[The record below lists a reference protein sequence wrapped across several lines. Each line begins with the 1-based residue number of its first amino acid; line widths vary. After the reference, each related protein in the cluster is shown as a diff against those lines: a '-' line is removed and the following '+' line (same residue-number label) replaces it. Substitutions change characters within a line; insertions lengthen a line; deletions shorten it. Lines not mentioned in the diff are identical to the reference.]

1 MRSFW
6 VKICLSFV
14 VFAITGCASTLTMEE
29 SEFPRNG
36 WDIQIIA
43 DQNEIEIDEQS
54 TNPGAAG
61 GGLLGVLIV
70 HAIDSSANNRA
81 EDAVTQIRDQLARYP
96 ISEAF
101 SERLKESGVLQRLS
115 TNSEVT
121 IAREAIPSD
130 TLADNN
136 TIRVMPRVLFS
147 NDLSTLLVRLRVWEG
162 ELGSDGKLD
171 STGAVFNY
179 ESFESIPEPDVGD
192 KREHFAEV
200 WVNKEVDLII
210 GMIED
215 GMDRTIAMLER
226 HLLEPSPVLSSK
238 NVKLP
243 QNRPFRVKE
252 WRRED
257 GWVWA
262 MNSTGKLYAAAV
274 PEESVDSR

>member
-1 MRSFW
+1 MGSFW
-6 VKICLSFV
+6 VKICLSLV

-54 TNPGAAG
+54 TNPGTAG

-70 HAIDSSANNRA
+70 HAMDSSANNRA
-81 EDAVTQIRDQLARYP
+81 EDAVTQIRDQLARYQ
-96 ISEAF
+96 ISEVF

-179 ESFESIPEPDVGD
+179 ESFASIPEPDVGD
-192 KREHFAEV
+192 KREHFAEA
-200 WVNKEVDLII
+200 WVNKEVGLII
-210 GMIED
+210 EMIED

-226 HLLEPSPVLSSK
+226 HLLEPSPVLSSN

-274 PEESVDSR
+274 PEELVDSR